1 MLEAQG
7 GSGKVP
13 GQVPNH
19 GFREGSGAGSERQ
32 VPGRFRVSFSND
44 GFQVPGTAGS
54 GKVPGQVL
62 NDRFREGSG
71 SVLVFEGICLFA
83 LDKFAFAWL
92 EHGSMNTSW

>member
-1 MLEAQG
+1 MGQVPGRFWGRFQEGSGA
-7 GSGKVP
+7 GSGKVPGQVP

-19 GFREGSGAGSERQ
+19 GFREDSGAGSERQ

-71 SVLVFEGICLFA
+71 SVLEFEGI
-83 LDKFAFAWL
+83 
-92 EHGSMNTSW
+92 